1 MLDQLLE
8 IVQQNA
14 QADVVENSNVPDE
27 KNELVINEASST
39 IMNSLQQL
47 IAQGKT
53 DQVAALANDG
63 QESNEAIG
71 FISCNFIE
79 NISQKFGID
88 KNVASSIAASILP
101 KIIESF
107 FSKAKDPNDSSF
119 NIQDIIGS
127 LTSGNNGLSQG
138 NMQDTIS
145 SLGAKFGLDKDKD
158 GDVDLSDVMGMFK

>member
-1 MLDQLLE
+1 MLDQLFE

-27 KNELVINEASST
+27 KNELVMNEASST

-53 DQVAALANDG
+53 DQVAALANDT

-71 FISCNFIE
+71 FISGNFIE

>member
-14 QADVVENSNVPDE
+14 QAEVVENNNVPNE
-27 KNELVINEASST
+27 KNELVMNEASST

-63 QESNEAIG
+63 QDGSEAMG
-71 FISCNFIE
+71 FISGNFIE

-101 KIIESF
+101 KILGSF
-107 FSKAKDPNDSSF
+107 FGKAKDPNDSSF
-119 NIQDIIGS
+119 NMQDIIGS
-127 LTSGNNGLSQG
+127 LTSGNSGLAQG
-138 NMQDTIS
+138 NIQDTIS
-145 SLGAKFGLDKDKD
+145 SIGSKFGLDKDND

>member
-1 MLDQLLE
+1 MLDQLFE

-27 KNELVINEASST
+27 KNELVMNEANST

-71 FISCNFIE
+71 FISGNFIE